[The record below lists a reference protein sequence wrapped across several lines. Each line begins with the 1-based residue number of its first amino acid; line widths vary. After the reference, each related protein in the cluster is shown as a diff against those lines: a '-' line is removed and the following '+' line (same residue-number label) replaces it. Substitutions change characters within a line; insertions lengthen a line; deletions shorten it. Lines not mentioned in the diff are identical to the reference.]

1 MEARLKYHRTA
12 MNISWS
18 RIASRYKKTGVRG
31 LVSAINQ
38 RLRRPNE
45 MLPEFRDWAPC
56 FRNKYGLEI
65 GGPSAIF
72 EAGSL
77 LPVYPLAA
85 QVDCFN
91 FSTSTVWEG
100 SIQEGMHYAAGK
112 KMGYQFIAEAT
123 DLAKIPSAKYDF
135 LLASH
140 CLEHMA
146 NPLRAVQEWLRVLK
160 ADGVLVLVL
169 PDRRGTFDHRRPV
182 TEFSHLLRDHE
193 MQTTEEDLTHLE
205 EILALHDLAMDP
217 PAGDLAAFE
226 KRSRANFQNRCLHHH
241 VFDLA
246 LMRELFD
253 HFKLETV
260 LSMSAKPYH
269 MIAIGRKRNPAN

>member
-1 MEARLKYHRTA
+1 
-12 MNISWS
+12 MNIPWS
-18 RIASRYKKTGVRG
+18 RIVSRYKQTGVRG
-31 LVSAINQ
+31 ILSAIN
-38 RLRRPNE
+38 RRWHRPNE
-45 MLPEFRDWAPC
+45 MLPEFRDWAHC

-72 EAGSL
+72 GAGSL
-77 LPVYPLAA
+77 LPIYPLAA
-85 QVDCFN
+85 CVDGFN

-100 SIQEGMHYAAGK
+100 SIQEGLHYVAGK
-112 KMGYQFIAEAT
+112 KPGYQFIAEAT
-123 DLAKIPSAKYDF
+123 DLVKIPSAKYDF

-146 NPLRAVQEWLRVLK
+146 NPLLAVQEWLRVLK
-160 ADGVLVLVL
+160 GDGVIILVL

-182 TEFSHLLRDHE
+182 TAFSHLVRDRE

-205 EILALHDLAMDP
+205 EILALHDLALDP
-217 PAGDLAAFE
+217 PAGNLAAFE

-253 HFKLETV
+253 HFGFETM
-260 LSMSAKPYH
+260 LTLSAKPYH
-269 MIAIGRKRNPAN
+269 LIALGRKRNSTN